1 MAVLAPLG
9 GPWAVLIIAL
19 LDAAALGIPMDPI
32 IAYYV
37 HKDPHRLLL
46 YVVLGAAGGA
56 LGSTVPY
63 LLGYKGGE
71 AFLVKKI
78 GEKRFQRVH
87 GLSERY
93 GDLALIIPA
102 MLPPPTPF
110 KMFVFS
116 AGVAEMGYL
125 HFLLSIFAGRL
136 LRFLL
141 LGVLVIRFGPEV
153 VEITQSVVKHH
164 PWTSSGVL
172 VGAALLTWLA
182 VILVKRLRKPKAEAQ
197 PTA

>member
-9 GPWAVLIIAL
+9 GPWAVFIIAL

-37 HKDPHRLLL
+37 HAAPQRLML
-46 YVVLGAAGGA
+46 YAVLGAVGGS

-71 AFLVKKI
+71 AFLIKKI
-78 GEKRFQRVH
+78 GEKKFQRVH

-116 AGVAEMGYL
+116 AGVAEMGYP

-136 LRFLL
+136 LRFLV
-141 LGVLVIRFGPEV
+141 LGALTIRFGPEV
-153 VEITQSVVKHH
+153 VEITQTLGALVAIGLAIWLGIKLAGR
-164 PWTSSGVL
+164 WGNSG
-172 VGAALLTWLA
+172 AELTA
-182 VILVKRLRKPKAEAQ
+182 
-197 PTA
+197 

>member
-1 MAVLAPLG
+1 MALLAPLG
-9 GPWAVLIIAL
+9 GPWAVLVIAL

-37 HKDPHRLLL
+37 HAAPQRLML
-46 YVVLGAAGGA
+46 YAVLGATGGA

-71 AFLVKKI
+71 AFLIRKI

-87 GLSERY
+87 GLSEKY

-116 AGVAEMGYL
+116 AGVTEMGYP
-125 HFLLSIFAGRL
+125 HFLLSIFTGRL
-136 LRFLL
+136 IRFLL
-141 LGVLVIRFGPEV
+141 LGMLTVRFGPEV
-153 VEITQSVVKHH
+153 VETTETMFKHH
-164 PWTSSGVL
+164 PWMASGAL
-172 VGAALLTWLA
+172 VATGLAIWLA
-182 VILVKRLRKPKAEAQ
+182 VKLAKRLRRRTVTEQKA
-197 PTA
+197 